1 MKHIVLTRVDDR
13 LIHGQV
19 MTAWVK
25 HTECNEI
32 IIVDDNVS
40 KDEFLKKI
48 LKEAAP
54 IGIKIHIYSVKQAI
68 EYLFLENDG
77 KRLMILVKD
86 PYTIYSFVKY
96 GVDLGE
102 IIIGGISA
110 SKNRTRL
117 YKNISAS
124 TGERNILKEII
135 NNGVTIKIRIMPDDK
150 GINIYKYL

>member
-1 MKHIVLTRVDDR
+1 MKNIVLTRVDDR

-54 IGIKIHIYSVKQAI
+54 IGIKIHIYSISEAI
-68 EYLFLENDG
+68 KYLFLDDDD
-77 KRLMILVKD
+77 KRLMILVRD
-86 PYTIYSFVKY
+86 PYTIYKLIKHIVN
-96 GVDLGE
+96 LGD

-110 SKNRTRL
+110 RKDRIHL

-124 TGERNILKEII
+124 AEERNILKEVISSGI
-135 NNGVTIKIRIMPDDK
+135 TIKIRIMPDDK
-150 GINIYKYL
+150 GINVYKYL

>member
-1 MKHIVLTRVDDR
+1 MKHIVLTRIDDR

-25 HTECNEI
+25 HTKCNEI

-40 KDEFLKKI
+40 KDEFLTKI

-54 IGIKIHIYSVKQAI
+54 IGIKIGIYSI
-68 EYLFLENDG
+68 IDSIRYLFLEDDS
-77 KRLMILVKD
+77 KRVMILVKD
-86 PYTIYSFVKY
+86 PFTVYELIKHNIK
-96 GVDLGE
+96 LGD

-110 SKNRTRL
+110 RRDRTHL

-124 TGERNILKEII
+124 KLERDII
-135 NNGVTIKIRIMPDDK
+135 IKVLNSGIEMKIKIMPDDK
-150 GINIYKYL
+150 GINILKYL